1 MASIVYKA
9 VVSASNEPE
18 KKYFGIAA
26 TTYKKTFW
34 KPHKRF
40 PPQKVR

>member
-9 VVSASNEPE
+9 VVSASNKPE